1 MKYTKQ
7 YQNKDYLYE
16 QHIVQ
21 HKSLTEIAELNNIS
35 EDMIRYY
42 CEKYEIPI
50 WHSAPKSKL
59 TDEQWEEIIM
69 LYNDGVSTF

>member
-1 MKYTKQ
+1 
-7 YQNKDYLYE
+7 
-16 QHIVQ
+16 
-21 HKSLTEIAELNNIS
+21 
-35 EDMIRYY
+35 MIRYY

-50 WHSAPKSKL
+50 WHSAPKSNL